1 MLSQREKKLLEALE
15 PLAQGKGVEIVTV
28 EVVGAKK
35 SPTIRVYID
44 SEGGISFDELAASQV
59 WINEVMDEIDPFPGA
74 YTLEV
79 SSPGIDRPLRTP
91 QHFIDQVGNTAVIK
105 TVGPIEGRSSFTGTV
120 VSADQDGVTMDIE
133 GEQVTVPYAA
143 MKKARLKGEINFS
156 R

>member
-15 PLAQGKGVEIVTV
+15 PLAQGKGIEIVTV

-35 SPTIRVYID
+35 SPTVRVYID
-44 SEGGISFDELAASQV
+44 AEGGISFDELASSQM

-91 QHFIDQVGNTAVIK
+91 QHFANQVGNTAVVK
-105 TVGPIEGRSSFTGTV
+105 TVGPLDGRSSFTGAI
-120 VSADQDGVTMDIE
+120 VSASDESIVMDIE

-143 MKKARLKGEINFS
+143 MKKARLKGEINFN

>member
-15 PLAQGKGVEIVTV
+15 PLAQDKGVEIVTV

-35 SPTIRVYID
+35 SPTVRVYID
-44 SEGGISFDELAASQV
+44 SEGGISFDELAASQMS
-59 WINEVMDEIDPFPGA
+59 IIEVMDEIDPFPGA
-74 YTLEV
+74 YTVEV

-91 QHFIDQVGNTAVIK
+91 KHFMDQVGNTAVIK
-105 TVGPIEGRSSFTGTV
+105 TVGPIEGRSSFTGV
-120 VSADQDGVTMDIE
+120 IVSADEDGVTVEIE
-133 GEQVTVPYAA
+133 EETFTVPYAA